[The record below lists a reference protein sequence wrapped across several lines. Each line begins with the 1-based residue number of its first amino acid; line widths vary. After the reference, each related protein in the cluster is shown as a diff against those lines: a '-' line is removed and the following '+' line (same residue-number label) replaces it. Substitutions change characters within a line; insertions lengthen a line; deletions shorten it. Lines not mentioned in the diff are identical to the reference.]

1 MGLREKL
8 RDFGSKIVHSFQK
21 KPKIDH
27 DTLQRLKD
35 SKGLSIRVGDDVRSR
50 PVPLTPEQ
58 KAALQ
63 KQNSMLK

>member
-21 KPKIDH
+21 KPKVP
-27 DTLQRLKD
+27 TLPQMPKD
-35 SKGLSIRVGDDVRSR
+35 MPRVDGLHGRIFNM
-50 PVPLTPEQ
+50 TPEQ

-63 KQNSMLK
+63 KQNNMLKGGGN